1 MILITPSTVNGHK
14 LGIAEMIDL
23 RNSSDQ
29 MFLSAELSVEIAGK
43 NDMLSQCIN
52 QAFQSNVPSRKIF
65 AMLKDNIADNEK
77 LVTDTIGNELVN
89 KIKNLKL

>member
-1 MILITPSTVNGHK
+1 MILITPSTINCHK

-29 MFLSAELSVEIAGK
+29 MFLSAELSLEIAGK
-43 NDMLSQCIN
+43 KDMLSQCIN
-52 QAFQSNVPSRKIF
+52 QAFQSNVPARKIF
-65 AMLKDNIADNEK
+65 AMLKDNISDNEQ
-77 LVTDTIGNELVN
+77 LVIDTIGNELVN